1 MNKEYVLKKNEEI
14 KSLIN
19 KKQSVGN
26 RYYAIYY
33 AISSDFRVAVSVSKK
48 LGKAHDRNY
57 YKRVTKEIVR
67 KNLDIINNVELLIV
81 VKKSSTDLSYQEK
94 EKELKKL
101 LYMIKDGKNEK

>member
-1 MNKEYVLKKNEEI
+1 MNRAYILKKNEEI

-33 AISSDFRVAVSVSKK
+33 ASSSGFKVAVSVSKK

-57 YKRVTKEIVR
+57 YKRVTKEIIR
-67 KNLDIINNVELLIV
+67 KNLDNIEKVEMLIV
-81 VKKSSTDLSYQEK
+81 IKKSSIDLSYQDK
-94 EKELKKL
+94 EKELKRL
-101 LYMIKDGKNEK
+101 LYKIKDGKNE